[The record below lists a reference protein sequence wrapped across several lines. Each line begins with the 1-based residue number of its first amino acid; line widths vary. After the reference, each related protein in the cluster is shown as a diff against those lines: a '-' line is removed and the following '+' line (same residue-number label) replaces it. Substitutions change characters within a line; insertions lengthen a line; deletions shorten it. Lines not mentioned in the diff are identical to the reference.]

1 MRGNA
6 ANLGIRRVST
16 LSDDD
21 PDRAIRSRGHRSGSS
36 VRVPERPGARELR
49 TEKETSAIAA
59 LVRSA
64 AIDIGVDTATRLVAV
79 FRTSFDRIAAPI
91 RQIEAD
97 EILAAFPAN

>member
-1 MRGNA
+1 MTILIVPSDHGVTGRG
-6 ANLGIRRVST
+6 R
-16 LSDDD
+16 LSG
-21 PDRAIRSRGHRSGSS
+21 P
-36 VRVPERPGARELR
+36 PGARELR

-91 RQIEAD
+91 RQIEPD
-97 EILAAFPAN
+97 EILAGFPAN

>member
-21 PDRAIRSRGHRSGSS
+21 TDRAIRSRGHRSGSS
-36 VRVPERPGARELR
+36 VRVHERQGARELR
-49 TEKETSAIAA
+49 TEQETSAIAA
-59 LVRSA
+59 MVPSA
-64 AIDIGVDTATRLVAV
+64 AIDIRVYTATRLVAV

-91 RQIEAD
+91 RQIEPD
-97 EILAAFPAN
+97 EILAGFPAN